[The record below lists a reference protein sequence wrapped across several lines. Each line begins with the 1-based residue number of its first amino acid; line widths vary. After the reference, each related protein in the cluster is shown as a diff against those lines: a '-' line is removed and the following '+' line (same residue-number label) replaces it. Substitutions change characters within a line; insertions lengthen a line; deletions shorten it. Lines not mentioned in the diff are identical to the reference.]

1 MDLRKNIE
9 RKEILVNDLYK
20 PHSIA
25 YDWIGL
31 NLYLVDQRAKVIDV
45 IDLSSQHQTN
55 IISDNIQD
63 PRALAIDPLTG

>member
-25 YDWIGL
+25 YDWIGQ
-31 NLYLVDQRAKVIDV
+31 NLYLVDQQAKVIDV

>member
-20 PHSIA
+20 PHCIA
-25 YDWIGL
+25 YDWIGQ

>member
-1 MDLRKNIE
+1 M
-9 RKEILVNDLYK
+9 NDLYK
-20 PHSIA
+20 PQSIA
-25 YDWIGL
+25 YDWISQ

-45 IDLSSQHQTN
+45 IDLNSQHQTN